1 MKLILISLLV
11 GTCLTSVEWPKA
23 SSTKVLTQPIRLKP
37 GETFDGFKE
46 NGGKWVRYE
55 RGISGLGDCTN
66 IDGGINDAV
75 FILDSKSTL
84 KNVILGPNSIK
95 HVYCINYICY
105 IENVWWEDV
114 CKEAIIFEGCSF
126 FLSNFNITGGG
137 AKNGRG
143 NIVQHNS
150 PGIVSISNFYVE
162 NSKQLYSPCENC
174 KTGYQNSRHAFL
186 ENVTASNVE
195 TLAGYNVNFR
205 DFVELKNIQFTGK
218 HVCKT
223 IEGRKDGKEAK
234 VIGYACDSTSISKC
248 TCGHGLK

>member
-75 FILDSKSTL
+75 FILDSSSTL

-95 HVYCINYICY
+95 HVYCISNICT

-114 CKEAIIFEGCSF
+114 CKEAIIFEGGSG
-126 FLSNFNITGGG
+126 FLANLYIKGGG
-137 AKNGRG
+137 AKNGSG

-150 PGIVSISNFYVE
+150 PGIVYIQNFYIE
-162 NSKQLYSPCENC
+162 NSKQLYSSCENC
-174 KTGYQNSRHAFL
+174 KTGYQNSRSAFL
-186 ENVTASNVE
+186 FNVTASNIE
-195 TLAGYNVNFR
+195 TLAGYNVNYEDAVDLR
-205 DFVELKNIQFTGK
+205 NIQFTGK
-218 HVCKT
+218 HVCKI

-234 VIGYACDSTSISKC
+234 AIGYTCDSTSISKC
-248 TCGHGLK
+248 ICNSKI